1 VIGAGAR
8 IGDDACIESSV
19 VGAGAVVGPR
29 THVAGSIVAERA
41 EIGAG
46 CEVRGLCVVGP
57 GAEVGDGNMLDHG
70 MRVAA
75 DQTIA
80 AGTVSF
86 S

>member
-1 VIGAGAR
+1 
-8 IGDDACIESSV
+8 
-19 VGAGAVVGPR
+19 
-29 THVAGSIVAERA
+29 VAGSIVAERA

-57 GAEVGDGNMLDHG
+57 GAAVGDGNMLDHG

-80 AGTVSF
+80 AGALSF

>member
-1 VIGAGAR
+1 
-8 IGDDACIESSV
+8 
-19 VGAGAVVGPR
+19 
-29 THVAGSIVAERA
+29 VAGSIVAERA